1 VALAL
6 FTLKVLGLEHLG
18 LVLAIKSS
26 ITTLDFV
33 LNGGVPEWSDL
44 NRCSACAYRQ
54 VELSARY

>member
-33 LNGGVPEWSDL
+33 LNGGVPE
-44 NRCSACAYRQ
+44 
-54 VELSARY
+54 